1 MLMNAKKNAAR
12 KAADL
17 IREGM
22 TVGLGSGSTANFA
35 IQEIGQ
41 RVKQGLKITAV
52 ATSIK
57 SETLAKSV
65 GIPVLDPQEV
75 DRVDIALDGADEVD
89 KKGNLMK
96 GGGGSL
102 LREKVI
108 AFASKRFYAM
118 VDESKVIEKLGKR
131 ALPVEIVPFAARL
144 TLRHIQLLGG
154 APVLRQLKGKHFMS
168 DNGNLVA
175 DCRFGEIEDPAGL
188 DIKLKL
194 IPGVVDTGLFLSQIV
209 SGIFIGY
216 ENKETR
222 FIELDSGSEE

>member
-1 MLMNAKKNAAR
+1 MDAKKNAAE
-12 KAADL
+12 KAAGL
-17 IREGM
+17 VREGM
-22 TVGLGSGSTANFA
+22 TVGLGSGSTANYA
-35 IQEIGQ
+35 IEKIGE
-41 RVKQGLKITAV
+41 RMKQGLKIRAV

-57 SETLAKSV
+57 SENLARSL
-65 GIPVLDPQEV
+65 GIPVLDPQDIDTVE
-75 DRVDIALDGADEVD
+75 IALDGADEVD

-102 LREKVI
+102 LREKII
-108 AFASKRFYAM
+108 AFASKRFYVM
-118 VDESKVIEKLGKR
+118 VDESKLTVRLGRR
-131 ALPVEIVPFAARL
+131 ALPVEIVPFAADF
-144 TLRHIQLLGG
+144 TLEHIRLLGG
-154 APVLRQLKGKHFMS
+154 HPVLRQVKGKNFTS

-175 DCRFGEIEDPAGL
+175 DCRFGEIEDPAAL

-194 IPGVVDTGLFLSQIV
+194 IPGVVETGLFLSQIV

>member
-1 MLMNAKKNAAR
+1 MDAKKNAAE

-17 IREGM
+17 LRDGM
-22 TVGLGSGSTANFA
+22 TVGLGSGSTANYA
-35 IQEIGQ
+35 IKNIGKKV
-41 RVKQGLKITAV
+41 REGLKIKTV

-75 DRVDIALDGADEVD
+75 ASVDIALDGADEVD
-89 KKGNLMK
+89 KKGNLIK

-102 LREKVI
+102 LREKII
-108 AFASKRFYAM
+108 AFASQRFYVM
-118 VDESKVIEKLGKR
+118 VDDSKLTETLQR
-131 ALPVEIVPFAARL
+131 ALPVEIVPFAANL
-144 TLRHIQLLGG
+144 TLQHIRLLGG
-154 APVLRQLKGKHFMS
+154 HPVLRQVNGKNFIS

-175 DCRFGEIEDPAGL
+175 DCNFGEIADPAGL

-194 IPGVVDTGLFLSQIV
+194 IPGVIDTGLFLRQII

-216 ENKETR
+216 KNKETR
-222 FIELDSGSEE
+222 FISLNSGSEE